1 MASQENIYKRIQ
13 ALFADFEGNLNIQE
27 EQIDFDVQSE
37 YFNYT
42 KNLNKEFDPEDVIK
56 NKEDIFRQHLPEE
69 DKKCMLV
76 QLASIASV
84 EAFRTIE
91 KFASNPDH
99 NLQDWAKLALK
110 ESKLLLESKILD
122 ENQVLIST
130 GLGGKGFK
138 LRYSVA
144 FIAKNNQSLTDLQK
158 RIIRDELHFAIRRC
172 SGEIEEIKFY
182 RSIGT
187 IISLIPIDVSVQKLF
202 DNINSEI
209 NQIGG
214 FLYRNYL
221 ITNVKILT
229 LDEIREFISVHYNQ
243 LK

>member
-1 MASQENIYKRIQ
+1 LAAEKNIYKKIQ
-13 ALFADFEGNLNIQE
+13 ELFADFEGSLNILE
-27 EQIDFDVQSE
+27 EQIDFDVQTE
-37 YFNYT
+37 YFNYI
-42 KNLNKEFDPEDVIK
+42 KNLKSKSDPKDIIK
-56 NKEDIFRQHLPEE
+56 NKEDIFRQHLPDE

-91 KFASNPDH
+91 RFATNPDH

-130 GLGGKGFK
+130 GLGGKGYK
-138 LRYSVA
+138 LRYFVA
-144 FIAKNNQSLTDLQK
+144 FIAKNNQSLTSLQK
-158 RIIRDELHFAIRRC
+158 RVIRDELDFALRRC
-172 SGEIEEIKFY
+172 HGEIEKIEFHK
-182 RSIGT
+182 SIGT
-187 IISLIPIDVSVQKLF
+187 IISLIPIHVSVQKLF
-202 DNINSEI
+202 DRIISEI
-209 NQIGG
+209 NQIGD

-229 LDEIREFISVHYNQ
+229 PDEIQEFISVHYNQ